1 MAATVQAGWF
11 AVQTNVTESADAMI
25 GAVNAQPNTLADAVG
40 GWRGMIETSLPP
52 AAFVL
57 AYVISDNEVAV
68 SAAVAVAI
76 AVALSIARF
85 ARRETP
91 QFALSGLFGI
101 AIAAFFATKTGKAEN
116 FYLPGLLFNTGYA
129 SAFLISILVRW
140 PLVGVVAAQLQGD
153 RQWREDP
160 ERMAAYTKASWLWVF
175 VFLFRIAVQ
184 LPLYLAHAV
193 VALGIARTAMGV
205 PLLALGLW
213 LTWRIVRHHQPPPA

>member
-1 MAATVQAGWF
+1 MEAG
-11 AVQTNVTESADAMI
+11 
-25 GAVNAQPNTLADAVG
+25 PNTLVDTVG
-40 GWRGMIETSLPP
+40 GVRGMVETSLPP

-57 AYVISDNEVAV
+57 AYVISDNKVGI
-68 SAAVAVAI
+68 SAAVAVVI

-116 FYLPGLLFNTGYA
+116 FYLPGLLFNAGYA
-129 SAFLISILVRW
+129 SAFLISIVVRW

-160 ERMAAYTKASWLWVF
+160 ERMRSYTRASWLWVA
-175 VFLFRIAVQ
+175 LFGLRLAVQ
-184 LPLYLAHAV
+184 LPMYLAHAV
-193 VALGIARTAMGV
+193 VALGITRTAMGI
-205 PLLALGLW
+205 PLFALGLW
-213 LTWRIVRHHQPPPA
+213 WTYQLVRHHHPAQA

>member
-1 MAATVQAGWF
+1 VEAG
-11 AVQTNVTESADAMI
+11 
-25 GAVNAQPNTLADAVG
+25 PNTLVDTVG
-40 GWRGMIETSLPP
+40 GVRGMVETSLPP

-57 AYVISDNEVAV
+57 AYVISDNKVGI
-68 SAAVAVAI
+68 SAAVAVVI

-116 FYLPGLLFNTGYA
+116 FYLPGLLFNAGYA
-129 SAFLISILVRW
+129 SAFLISIVVRW

-160 ERMAAYTKASWLWVF
+160 ERMRSYTRASWLWVA
-175 VFLFRIAVQ
+175 LFGLRLAVQ
-184 LPLYLAHAV
+184 LPMYLAHAV
-193 VALGIARTAMGV
+193 VALGITRTAMGI
-205 PLLALGLW
+205 PLFALGLW
-213 LTWRIVRHHQPPPA
+213 WTYQLVRHHHPAQA